1 MHDVAALS
9 GPLPQAAFIKKYED
23 LLNHLEDEE
32 AILFADA
39 VHPTHA
45 GRPVSCWA
53 PKQITVAVAQTSG
66 RQRLNIHGAFDLET
80 GKTRMLEVVTVN
92 AISTIMLLMEIE
104 AMYPGKRMIHP
115 FLDNAKYHH
124 AKLVQAWLA
133 RPERRMKLHFIPAY
147 CPHLDPIGRL
157 WGLMHY
163 RPFQLR
169 CCLFVS

>member
-1 MHDVAALS
+1 
-9 GPLPQAAFIKKYED
+9 
-23 LLNHLEDEE
+23 
-32 AILFADA
+32 
-39 VHPTHA
+39 
-45 GRPVSCWA
+45 
-53 PKQITVAVAQTSG
+53 
-66 RQRLNIHGAFDLET
+66 
-80 GKTRMLEVVTVN
+80 
-92 AISTIMLLMEIE
+92 
-104 AMYPGKRMIHP
+104 MIHP